1 MRSWDETNH
10 GAALGCSA
18 GRSRFMAIHKVAVIS
33 DTHGILRQE
42 VIEVLKT
49 TERILHGG
57 DITSKKVPDKLSEI
71 AGL

>member
-1 MRSWDETNH
+1 
-10 GAALGCSA
+10 
-18 GRSRFMAIHKVAVIS
+18 MAIHKVAVIS